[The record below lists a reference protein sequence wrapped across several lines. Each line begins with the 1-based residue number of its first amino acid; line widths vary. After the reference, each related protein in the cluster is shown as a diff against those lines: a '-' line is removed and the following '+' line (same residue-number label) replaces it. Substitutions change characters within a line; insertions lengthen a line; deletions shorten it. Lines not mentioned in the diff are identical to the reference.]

1 MTGRVHD
8 ILIECSPGET
18 RAAILDDDGALLE
31 LLIER
36 LGETSL
42 VGTICRGRV
51 TRLEKATQGAFV
63 NIGLADPAFV
73 PRAKGLNEGQNLIV
87 QVTRDG
93 WGEKG
98 PAVGRSLSLSGRYLV
113 HRPGETTV
121 RWPRSIS
128 NRVKT
133 ELEPA
138 VSAAVR
144 DGEGFTVRRN
154 AVLASPEGLAAEAEM
169 LRVRWREIE
178 GMADAPAVLLP
189 EAKLVDR
196 ILRDY
201 APMGDIILDDR
212 RQVADAAAKAGTIA
226 PDLAG
231 QIAFHDDP
239 APLFES
245 FGAEDQIEEALSR
258 TVALPRGG
266 TAVFDEVE
274 ALTAIDVN
282 MGTAGGGRRG
292 EDAVLSVNRT
302 AAEIVARQIMLRNIA
317 GLIVIDFVTMRS
329 KANNRKLVESVRR
342 AFARDRVTV
351 DILGMTPAGLVEVTR
366 QRRGVAL
373 SGLMLEAQRKEA
385 PMRPGAQACAALR
398 AVLRQLGAGRPVLRC
413 APGVAAALEG
423 PLKAALDETV
433 RRLGQPLELR
443 ADPACVGFE
452 VLREGR
458 S

>member
-18 RAAILDDDGALLE
+18 RAAMLDEDGALLE
-31 LLIER
+31 LLIDR
-36 LGETSL
+36 LGESTL

-63 NIGLADPAFV
+63 NIGLSDPAFL
-73 PRAKGLNEGQNLIV
+73 PRAKDLTEGQNLIV

-98 PAVGRSLSLSGRYLV
+98 PAVGRSVSLSGRYLV
-113 HRPGETTV
+113 YRSGETTV

-128 NRVKT
+128 NRVKS

-138 VSAAVR
+138 IASAVR

-154 AVLASPEGLAAEAEM
+154 ATLASPEDLAAEAET
-169 LRVRWREIE
+169 LRTRWRDIE
-178 GMADAPAVLLP
+178 AMADAPAVLQP
-189 EAKLVDR
+189 AAGLVDR

-212 RQVADAAAKAGTIA
+212 RQVADAAAKAA

-231 QIAFHDDP
+231 KIAFHDDP
-239 APLFES
+239 APLFET
-245 FGAEDQIEEALSR
+245 FGVEEQIDEALSR

-266 TAVFDEVE
+266 TAVIDEVE

-302 AAEIVARQIMLRNIA
+302 AAEIVARQVMLRNIA

-342 AFARDRVTV
+342 AFARDQLTV

-373 SGLMLEAQRKEA
+373 SGVMLEARRVEA
-385 PMRPGAQACAALR
+385 PLRPGAQACAALR

-423 PLKAALDETV
+423 PLKAALDETT
-433 RRLGQPLELR
+433 RRLGQPLEVR
-443 ADPACVGFE
+443 ADPACGGYE

>member
-1 MTGRVHD
+1 MTSRVHD

-18 RAAILDDDGALLE
+18 RAAVLDEDGALIE
-31 LLIER
+31 LLIDR
-36 LGETSL
+36 LGEQSL

-51 TRLEKATQGAFV
+51 SRLEKATQGAFM
-63 NIGLADPAFV
+63 NIGMPDPAFL
-73 PRAKGLNEGQNLIV
+73 PRAKGLTEGQNLIV

-93 WGEKG
+93 WGEKA
-98 PAVGRSLSLSGRYLV
+98 PAVGRSPSLTGRYLE
-113 HRPGETTV
+113 HRPGETAV
-121 RWPRSIS
+121 RWPRSIP

-138 VSAAVR
+138 VRSAAR

-154 AVLASPEGLAAEAEM
+154 AVLATPEDLAAEAER
-169 LRVRWREIE
+169 LRTQWLEIE
-178 GMADAPAVLLP
+178 AMADAPSVLQPAVG
-189 EAKLVDR
+189 LVDR

-212 RQVADAAAKAGTIA
+212 RQVAEAAAKVADTA

-231 QIAFHDDP
+231 KIAFHDDP
-239 APLFES
+239 APLFEAL
-245 FGAEDQIEEALSR
+245 GVEEQIDEALSR

-266 TAVFDEVE
+266 TAVIDEVE

-292 EDAVLSVNRT
+292 EDAVLSVNRD
-302 AAEIVARQIMLRNIA
+302 AAEIVARQVMLRNIA

-351 DILGMTPAGLVEVTR
+351 DILGMTPAGLIEVTR
-366 QRRGVAL
+366 QRRGLAL
-373 SGLMLEAQRKEA
+373 SGLMLEARRQDA
-385 PMRPGAQACAALR
+385 PLRPSTQACAALR
-398 AVLRQLGAGRPVLRC
+398 AVLRQLGAGRSVLRC

-423 PLKAALDETV
+423 PLKAGLDETV
-433 RRLGQPLELR
+433 RRLGQPVDVR
-443 ADPACVGFE
+443 ADPACEGYE

>member
-18 RAAILDDDGALLE
+18 RAAMLDENGALLE
-31 LLIER
+31 LLIDR

-63 NIGLADPAFV
+63 NIGSPDSAFL
-73 PRAKGLNEGQNLIV
+73 PRAKGLTEGQNLVV
-87 QVTRDG
+87 QITRDG

-98 PAVGRSLSLSGRYLV
+98 PAVSRSLSLSGRYLV
-113 HRPGETTV
+113 YRPGETTV
-121 RWPRSIS
+121 RWPRSIP

-138 VSAAVR
+138 VRSAVR

-154 AVLASPEGLAAEAEM
+154 ATLAAPEDLAAEAEM
-169 LRVRWREIE
+169 LRSRWREIAA
-178 GMADAPAVLLP
+178 MDAGPAVLLP
-189 EAKLVDR
+189 APGLIDR
-196 ILRDY
+196 VLRDY
-201 APMGDIILDDR
+201 APKGDIILDDR
-212 RQVADAAAKAGTIA
+212 RQVADTAGKAPAVA

-231 QIAFHDDP
+231 KIAFHDDP
-239 APLFES
+239 APMFEAL
-245 FGAEDQIEEALSR
+245 GVEEQIDEALSR

-266 TAVFDEVE
+266 TAVIDEVE

-292 EDAVLSVNRT
+292 EDAVLSVNR
-302 AAEIVARQIMLRNIA
+302 AAADLVARQVMLRNIA

-373 SGLMLEAQRKEA
+373 SGLMLEARRQDA
-385 PMRPGAQACAALR
+385 PLRPGTQACAALR
-398 AVLRQLGAGRPVLRC
+398 GVLRQLGAGRPVLRC

-423 PLKAALDETV
+423 PLKPGLDETV
-433 RRLGQPLELR
+433 RRLGQPLEVR
-443 ADPACVGFE
+443 ADPACEGYE

>member
-18 RAAILDDDGALLE
+18 RAAMLDEDGALLE
-31 LLIER
+31 LLIDR
-36 LGETSL
+36 LGELSL

-63 NIGLADPAFV
+63 NVGLAGPAFL
-73 PRAKGLNEGQNLIV
+73 PRAKGLTEGQNLIV

-98 PAVGRSLSLSGRYLV
+98 PAVGRSVALSGRYLV
-113 HRPGETTV
+113 YRPGETTV

-138 VSAAVR
+138 VRSAVR
-144 DGEGFTVRRN
+144 EGEGVTVRRN
-154 AVLASPEGLAAEAEM
+154 AVLAEPEDLAAEAET
-169 LRVRWREIE
+169 LRRRWQEIE
-178 GMADAPAVLLP
+178 AMADAPGVLQP
-189 EAKLVDR
+189 AAGLVDR

-212 RQVADAAAKAGTIA
+212 RQVADAAAKAA
-226 PDLAG
+226 PDLADK
-231 QIAFHDDP
+231 IAFHDEA
-239 APLFES
+239 APLFET
-245 FGAEDQIEEALSR
+245 FGVEEQIDEALSR

-266 TAVFDEVE
+266 TAIIDEVE

-282 MGTAGGGRRG
+282 MGSAGGSRRG

-351 DILGMTPAGLVEVTR
+351 DILGMTSAGLVEVTR

-373 SGLMLEAQRKEA
+373 SGLMQEAKRTEA
-385 PMRPGAQACAALR
+385 SLRPGAHACAALR

-413 APGVAAALEG
+413 APGVATVLEG
-423 PLKAALDETV
+423 PLKTALDETT
-433 RRLGQPLELR
+433 RRLGQPLEVR

>member
-18 RAAILDDDGALLE
+18 RAAILNEDGALLE
-31 LLIER
+31 LLIDR
-36 LGETSL
+36 LGEQSL
-42 VGTICRGRV
+42 VGTICRARV
-51 TRLEKATQGAFV
+51 TRLEKGTQGAFV
-63 NIGLADPAFV
+63 NIGMPDPAFL
-73 PRAKGLNEGQNLIV
+73 PRAKSLTEGQNLVV

-98 PAVGRSLSLSGRYLV
+98 PAVGRSPSLSGRYLV
-113 HRPGETTV
+113 YRPGETTV
-121 RWPRSIS
+121 RWPRSIP

-133 ELEPA
+133 ELEP
-138 VSAAVR
+138 VVRSAVR

-154 AVLASPEGLAAEAEM
+154 ATFASPEDLAAEAES
-169 LRVRWREIE
+169 LRTRWREIE
-178 GMADAPAVLLP
+178 ATGDGPAVVQSAPGLI
-189 EAKLVDR
+189 DR
-196 ILRDY
+196 VLRDY
-201 APMGDIILDDR
+201 APRGDIILDDR
-212 RQVADAAAKAGTIA
+212 RQVADAAAKVAVVA
-226 PDLAG
+226 PDLADR
-231 QIAFHDDP
+231 IAFHDDT
-239 APLFES
+239 APMFEAL
-245 FGAEDQIEEALSR
+245 GVEEQIDEALSR
-258 TVALPRGG
+258 TVTLPRGG
-266 TAVFDEVE
+266 TAVIDEVE

-329 KANNRKLVESVRR
+329 KANNRKLVEAVRR

-351 DILGMTPAGLVEVTR
+351 DVLGMTPAGLVEVTR
-366 QRRGVAL
+366 QRRGIAL
-373 SGLMLEAQRKEA
+373 SGMMLEARRREA
-385 PMRPGAQACAALR
+385 PLRPGAQACAALR

-423 PLKAALDETV
+423 PLKTGLEETV
-433 RRLGQPLELR
+433 RRLGQPLDVR
-443 ADPACVGFE
+443 ADPACEGFE
-452 VLREGR
+452 VLLEGR

>member
-18 RAAILDDDGALLE
+18 RAAMLDENGALLE
-31 LLIER
+31 LLIDR
-36 LGETSL
+36 LGEQSL

-51 TRLEKATQGAFV
+51 ARLEKATQGAFV
-63 NIGLADPAFV
+63 NIGMPDPAFL
-73 PRAKGLNEGQNLIV
+73 PRAKGLTEGQNLIV

-98 PAVGRSLSLSGRYLV
+98 PAVGRSPSLSGRYLV
-113 HRPGETTV
+113 YRSGETTV
-121 RWPRSIS
+121 RWPRSIP

-133 ELEPA
+133 ELEP
-138 VSAAVR
+138 VVRNAVR

-154 AVLASPEGLAAEAEM
+154 ATLASPEELAAEAES
-169 LRVRWREIE
+169 LRTRWQEIE
-178 GMADAPAVLLP
+178 EMGDGPAVLQSAPGLI
-189 EAKLVDR
+189 DR
-196 ILRDY
+196 VLRDY
-201 APMGDIILDDR
+201 APVGDIILDDR
-212 RQVADAAAKAGTIA
+212 RQVAEAAAKVTAVA

-231 QIAFHDDP
+231 RIAFHDDT
-239 APLFES
+239 APMFEAL
-245 FGAEDQIEEALSR
+245 GVEEQIDEALSR

-266 TAVFDEVE
+266 TAIIDEVE
-274 ALTAIDVN
+274 ALTAIDIN
-282 MGTAGGGRRG
+282 MGTAGGSRRG

-329 KANNRKLVESVRR
+329 KANNRKLVEAVRR

-351 DILGMTPAGLVEVTR
+351 DVLGMTPAGLVEVTR
-366 QRRGVAL
+366 QRRGIAL
-373 SGLMLEAQRKEA
+373 SGLMLEARQQEA
-385 PMRPGAQACAALR
+385 PSRPGAQACAALR

-413 APGVAAALEG
+413 APGVAAVLEG
-423 PLKAALDETV
+423 PLKAGLDETV
-433 RRLGQPLELR
+433 RRLGQPLEVR
-443 ADPACVGFE
+443 ADPACEGFE